1 MSLRPA
7 VLVPMLLVLG
17 SLNPGIPQASAAAQP
32 SQTFTV
38 TNTSDSGAGSLRQ
51 AILSANA
58 DSVKN
63 PNAIDAINFNL
74 GMGVHTISL
83 SSAVLNVT
91 AKDLTISSPDPN
103 DVTING
109 NNNVQDFTIAAGAK
123 VTISGLTVTGGSSF
137 NGGGLLNNG
146 TLTLTNDIF
155 SNNTASNAG
164 GGVYNNGT
172 LTVNSSTFTNNS
184 APNSPGL
191 NEGGGIANAG
201 TLTVNGSTFTK
212 NQASFG
218 GGGIAQ
224 IGTAKLTLTNSVFNG
239 NMTNGEGGGILN
251 GDASTATASNTTFT
265 SNDSFIGGAIYNLTA
280 TGAVLNVSGLI
291 FSGNTSYPRTNGADD
306 NNIVYGFGGT
316 ITVDSLQDTND
327 GNLSAGHIS
336 LRKAITSASP
346 YDTINFAP
354 SLVGQTI
361 PLTLGELDITTNLTI
376 QGPAAGQITINTNH
390 SSRAFSVGAGIK
402 VTISNLTITNGFNNN
417 YGGAISNDG
426 TLTLN
431 KDNITDSVA
440 GLGGGAVFN
449 DGTLNIT
456 NSVISG
462 NTGGNGGG
470 LDNISGTVMT
480 KAKGFNSF
488 NVASKWQ
495 RKIKGVAPK
504 EGWFTLTNLATLSA
518 AITADKSRF
527 DIEEMFRDFKSGGYN
542 LEDTSVAGK
551 RLISLIILTA
561 IAYTSARIQ
570 GQEIKRKGVQKYVG
584 RLQEPG
590 RLDRRHSS
598 FYIGLYGQNWVNFVE
613 PCRQLV
619 TH

>member
-155 SNNTASNAG
+155 SNNTAPNAG
-164 GGVYNNGT
+164 GGVYNNGM
-172 LTVNSSTFTNNS
+172 LTVNSSTFINNIVRIS
-184 APNSPGL
+184 SSRIL
-191 NEGGGIANAG
+191 IEGGGIANAG

-212 NQASFG
+212 NFG
-218 GGGIAQ
+218 DFDGGGIAQ
-224 IGTAKLTLTNSVFNG
+224 IGTAKLTLTNSMFNG
-239 NMTNGEGGGILN
+239 NTTAGCGSAIYN
-251 GDASTATASNTTFT
+251 GDASTVTASNTTFT
-265 SNDSFIGGAIYNLTA
+265 DNRSSTVGVIFNSTF
-280 TGAVLNVSGLI
+280 TGAVLNVSGLT
-291 FSGNTSYPRTNGADD
+291 FSGNTFSATDSAVVAPS
-306 NNIVYGFGGT
+306 NNIAYLFSST

-327 GNLSAGHIS
+327 GNFDPGHIS
-336 LRKAITSASP
+336 LRKAIAVASASP

-390 SSRAFSVGAGIK
+390 SSRAFNVGAGIK

-470 LDNISGTVMT
+470 LDNISGTVT
-480 KAKGFNSF
+480 ITDSTFSSDTSTNGYGGAVSNS
-488 NVASKWQ
+488 
-495 RKIKGVAPK
+495 G
-504 EGWFTLTNLATLSA
+504 TLSA
-518 AITADKSRF
+518 
-527 DIEEMFRDFKSGGYN
+527 SG
-542 LEDTSVAGK
+542 
-551 RLISLIILTA
+551 
-561 IAYTSARIQ
+561 
-570 GQEIKRKGVQKYVG
+570 
-584 RLQEPG
+584 
-590 RLDRRHSS
+590 SS
-598 FYIGLYGQNWVNFVE
+598 FSSDSAAFGGGGLFNSGTASLMTDTFSNDTTDGKGGAIFNSRVQGGTVQDSGLTLSGNQAAQAAQMRGDNADGFG
-613 PCRQLV
+613 LV
-619 TH
+619 I